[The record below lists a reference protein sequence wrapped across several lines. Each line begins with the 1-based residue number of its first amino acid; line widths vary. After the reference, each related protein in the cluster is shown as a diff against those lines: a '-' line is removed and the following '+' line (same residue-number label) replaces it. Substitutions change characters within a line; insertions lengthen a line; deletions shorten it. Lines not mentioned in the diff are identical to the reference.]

1 MASLLTDIRT
11 KYNLFSKNQK
21 NIADYI
27 LDHPDTVSLLSIT
40 ELAAKCD
47 TSETTVMRLLKK
59 LDYSSYQIF
68 RINLA
73 KEFSESPSES
83 IIEELLNNDDASAIK
98 KKVIG
103 HTITAISD
111 LEHSLADTTIE
122 EALKLLLS
130 ADRILFYGVGAS
142 ASIAMDAMH
151 KFGKLGLN
159 VISYP
164 DPHFMNII
172 CSHVTAK
179 DVFFAVSHTGESIEV
194 LNALAIAKENNC
206 QIIGLSSF
214 GNSTLAQKADV
225 FLSSSTNDKKYHS
238 EAMASRIVQLT
249 IIDILYLSAF
259 MQHEDQYYDA
269 LNRSRTAVGL
279 NKT

>member
-1 MASLLTDIRT
+1 MTSLLTDLRT
-11 KYNLFSKNQK
+11 KYNLFSSTQK
-21 NIADYI
+21 VIANYI

-40 ELAAKCD
+40 ELSKKCN

-73 KEFSESPSES
+73 KECSNSPTES
-83 IIEELLNNDDASAIK
+83 IIEEIISDDNIGLIK

-103 HTITAISD
+103 HTITAIND
-111 LEHSLADTTIE
+111 LEHSLKEELIE
-122 EALKLLLS
+122 NALDIILS
-130 ADRILFYGVGAS
+130 SNRILFYGVGAS

-159 VISYP
+159 VCSYP

-172 CSHVTAK
+172 CAHSTAN
-179 DVFFAVSHTGESIEV
+179 DVLFAVSHTGESVEV
-194 LNALAIAKENNC
+194 LNTVSIAKNNKTK
-206 QIIGLSSF
+206 IIGLTSF
-214 GNSTLAQKADV
+214 NNSTLAKQSDV
-225 FLSSSTNDKKYHS
+225 LLSSSTNDKKYHS
-238 EAMASRIVQLT
+238 EAMASRIVQLS
-249 IIDILYLSAF
+249 IIDILYLCAF
-259 MQHEDQYYDA
+259 MRNESDFYDA
-269 LNRSRTAVGL
+269 LNQSRNAVGL